1 MLERPANG
9 HPSSRGRAH
18 PPEGDAGEGVVIRGA
33 EGVVPALPAGSR
45 LRDGLANMAVH
56 DWIVLGYIVIL
67 NLAVLNA
74 PASPA
79 RDHSMLRVNVML
91 FGLIAMFAYVRFW
104 RARGWTSA
112 LAYRLIVYG
121 CVQVSYFF
129 FRELLPLVN
138 PRSLDTDL
146 HSIGLTLFGAEPALT
161 LDAFVT
167 PATTEW
173 FAFFYFG
180 YFFVLATYV
189 LPILFLAKEPRT
201 LGEFTFGMLFMFCV
215 GHTLYMLVPG
225 YGPYRAVAS
234 EFRHTLPDGLWLDVV
249 METVAEGGALKDIFP
264 SLHTAAPTFI
274 ALFSFRHRALP
285 PFRYSWPIVTFFA
298 ANIIVATMFL
308 RWHWILDVVVGLA
321 LATVTQVLSA
331 LVTTYELERRT
342 RLSLEPTWPRWSRYF
357 S

>member
-1 MLERPANG
+1 ML
-9 HPSSRGRAH
+9 
-18 PPEGDAGEGVVIRGA
+18 VVL
-33 EGVVPALPAGSR
+33 VT
-45 LRDGLANMAVH
+45 M
-56 DWIVLGYIVIL
+56 LG
-67 NLAVLNA
+67 
-74 PASPA
+74 
-79 RDHSMLRVNVML
+79 
-91 FGLIAMFAYVRFW
+91 FVRFG
-104 RARGWTSA
+104 RKRGWLSA
-112 LAYRLIVYG
+112 LSYRLIVYG

-129 FRELLPLVN
+129 FRELLPLIN
-138 PRSLDTDL
+138 PNSLDTEL
-146 HSIGLTLFGAEPALT
+146 HEIGVTLFGGEPALL
-161 LDAFVT
+161 LDSAVNS
-167 PATTEW
+167 ATTEW

-180 YFFVLATYV
+180 YFFVLATHV
-189 LPILFLAKEPRT
+189 LPILFRAREPRT

-234 EFRHTLPDGLWLDVV
+234 EFQNALPDGLWLDVV

-285 PFRYSWPIVTFFA
+285 PFRYTWPIVTAFS

-308 RWHWILDVVVGLA
+308 RWHWIVDVVAGLA
-321 LATVTQVLSA
+321 LAITSQVLSA
-331 LVTTYELERRT
+331 LVTTYELERRS

>member
-1 MLERPANG
+1 VLERRANG
-9 HPSSRGRAH
+9 LPSERAGALLGGNR
-18 PPEGDAGEGVVIRGA
+18 EGAVISGA
-33 EGVVPALPAGSR
+33 EGVVPAARSGSR
-45 LRDGLANMAVH
+45 LREGLANMAVH
-56 DWIVLGYIVIL
+56 DWIVLAYTVFL
-67 NLAVLNA
+67 NLAVANA
-74 PASPA
+74 PAGPA
-79 RDHSMLRVNVML
+79 RDHSMLRVSTML
-91 FGLIAMFAYVRFW
+91 LLLVAMLAYVRFR
-104 RARGWTSA
+104 RARGWPSA
-112 LAYRLIVYG
+112 LAYRLVVYG
-121 CVQVSYFF
+121 TVQVSYFF

-138 PRSLDTDL
+138 PNTLDSDL
-146 HSIGLTLFGAEPALT
+146 HAIGLTLFGAEPALT
-161 LDAFVT
+161 LDAFVNST
-167 PATTEW
+167 TTEW

-180 YFFVLATYV
+180 YFFVLASYV

-215 GHTLYMLVPG
+215 GHTLYILVPG

-234 EFRHTLPDGLWLDVV
+234 EFRHVLPDGLWLDVV

-321 LATVTQVLSA
+321 LATLTQVLAA
-331 LVTTYELERRT
+331 LVTTFELERRE